1 MKIKSRAYKIE
12 ELLTRGVS
20 EIIHKDHL
28 AKTLKSKK
36 RLRVKFGIDPTAVD
50 LHLGHSVPLRKL
62 RQFQDLGHH
71 VIFLIGDFTAQI
83 GDPSGRAD
91 RREPLTKKQIQRNMA
106 NYIQQA
112 AKILHSNKVEVRYNS
127 EWYEKKGVAFL
138 LELTSHFTYARVIER
153 DDFKRR
159 LKKDI
164 DIGMV
169 ELLYP
174 LLQGYDS
181 VALEADVEIGGTD
194 QKFNLLMGRKVQK
207 KYGQPQQDILTV
219 PLLEGTDGVR
229 KMSKSYHNYIGLTE
243 SSANMY
249 GKVMAIPD
257 ALIEKYFRLL
267 TDVPSGEIEKMR
279 DKKIP
284 PRDTKARLAREI
296 VALYHSE
303 KVALGAEKEFE
314 RIFKEKQMPSKIP
327 TVRLKKKS
335 LALVDLL
342 VAATLASSKSEA
354 RRLVAQK
361 GVKIDGV
368 VQDDWQKKI
377 TVKTGMVVQVG
388 KRRFVRLRS
397 SV

>member
-12 ELLTRGVS
+12 ELLTRGVD
-20 EIIHKDHL
+20 EIIHKSHL
-28 AKTLKSKK
+28 EESLKSKK
-36 RLRVKFGIDPTAVD
+36 RLRVKFGIDPTSVD

-83 GDPSGRAD
+83 GDPSGRVD
-91 RREPLTKKQIQRNMA
+91 RRKPLTKKQIQKNMV

-112 AKILHSNKVEVRYNS
+112 GKILHSNKVEVRYNS

-181 VALEADVEIGGTD
+181 VALKADVEIGGTD

-207 KYGQPQQDILTV
+207 KYGQSQQDILTV
-219 PLLEGTDGVR
+219 PLLEGMDGAR
-229 KMSKSYHNYIGLTE
+229 KMSKSYHNYINLTE

-284 PRDTKARLAREI
+284 PRDAKARLAREI

-303 KVALGAEKEFE
+303 KVALAAEKEFE

-327 TVRLKKKS
+327 TVGFKKKS
-335 LALVDLL
+335 LSLVDLL
-342 VAATLASSKSEA
+342 VATKLASSKSEA

-377 TVKTGMVVQVG
+377 TVKTGVVIQVG
-388 KRRFVRLRS
+388 KRRFVKIG
-397 SV
+397 